1 MAETTAA
8 LLVDTLIDW
17 GIDTIYGLPGDS
29 FINTV
34 GEEYLRQA
42 V

>member
-8 LLVDTLIDW
+8 LLVDW